1 MILFVQNEQGQ
12 YTPATS
18 EMIIKEG
25 RCRTRDAL
33 KKGTDYIGSTEDAKE
48 AISTCNASVEIGE
61 FVVLS

>member
-18 EMIIKEG
+18 KMIIKEG

-33 KKGTDYIGSTEDAKE
+33 KKGTDYIGSTEDGNR
-48 AISTCNASVEIGE
+48 SPG
-61 FVVLS
+61 F